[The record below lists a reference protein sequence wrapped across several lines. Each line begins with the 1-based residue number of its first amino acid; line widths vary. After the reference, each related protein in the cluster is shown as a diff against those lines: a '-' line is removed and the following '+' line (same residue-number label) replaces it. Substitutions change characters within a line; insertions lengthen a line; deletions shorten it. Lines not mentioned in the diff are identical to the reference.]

1 MRHILGVSKSVG
13 SEVLFAEMK
22 RRRWVNFAS
31 VYSYFWIRFVDSPD
45 SARRR
50 KQCQKNDILELYV
63 VLQQNCFQVFI
74 LLTFTTKIN
83 PCFESGQFQF

>member
-13 SEVLFAEMK
+13 SEVLFAKMK
-22 RRRWVNFAS
+22 RRRRVNFAS
-31 VYSYFWIRFVDSPD
+31 VYSYFWIRFVDSTD

-74 LLTFTTKIN
+74 NLSFTTRVN
-83 PCFESGQFQF
+83 SCG